1 MTHKSREELL
11 AAAKKRQAQ
20 RKKDRDK
27 VKELQKGLI
36 PKIPGVPPWVTALA
50 RRPEMVDIA
59 SLAFSPRIPEALL
72 IEYLSQPSTPA
83 PMEMDRRIALMQ
95 GDTAEFLRLSG
106 FEPPS
111 GTVVPEFIRQGIRD
125 FEFPKSSRKKRE
137 RSPKQMMNDEIQSVA
152 LTEVNK
158 KARKKDGSF
167 KKGWNQKKVMRLAQ
181 KECTKER
188 ERLGLCKR
196 KTKRKRKS
204 KRNPYDS
211 RLGLTRRRT

>member
-11 AAAKKRQAQ
+11 AAAKKRRAQ
-20 RKKDRDK
+20 RKKARDK
-27 VKELQKGLI
+27 VKALQEGIL
-36 PKIPGVPPWVTALA
+36 PKIPGVPPWVAALA

-59 SLAFSPRIPEALL
+59 SLAFSQRVPEALL
-72 IEYLSQPSTPA
+72 IEYLSQPQSSA
-83 PMEMDRRIALMQ
+83 PITTEQQIAMIT
-95 GDTAEFLRLSG
+95 GDTAEFLRLRG
-106 FEPPS
+106 FEPLGNIETS
-111 GTVVPEFIRQGIRD
+111 IL
-125 FEFPKSSRKKRE
+125 PKSSRKKRE

-152 LTEVNK
+152 LTAVNK